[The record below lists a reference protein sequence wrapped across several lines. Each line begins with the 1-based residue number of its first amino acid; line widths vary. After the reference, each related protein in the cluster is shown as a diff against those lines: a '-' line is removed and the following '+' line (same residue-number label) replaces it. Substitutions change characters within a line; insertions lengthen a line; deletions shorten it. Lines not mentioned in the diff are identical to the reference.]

1 MKEGTVLSVTSKQPN
16 RKKITETITYANPNA
31 TEQQLTEFVVGMND
45 LSKNKLLDIQRVQAD
60 NIFVAPNEED
70 DDDF

>member
-31 TEQQLTEFVVGMND
+31 SDADLTAFVAARND

-60 NIFVAPNEED
+60 NIFVAPDEED
-70 DDDF
+70 DDD

>member
-31 TEQQLTEFVVGMND
+31 SDADLTAFVAARND
-45 LSKNKLLDIQRVQAD
+45 LSKNKLLDIQRVQTD
-60 NIFVAPNEED
+60 DIFTAPDED
-70 DDDF
+70 DDF